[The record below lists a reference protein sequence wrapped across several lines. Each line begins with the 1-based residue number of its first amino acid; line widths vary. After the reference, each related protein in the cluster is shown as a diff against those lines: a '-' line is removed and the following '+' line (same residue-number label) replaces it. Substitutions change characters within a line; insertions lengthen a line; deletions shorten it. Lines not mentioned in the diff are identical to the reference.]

1 MGESWVS
8 PVSFHQGLN
17 ESCSTFGEWN
27 LEANLIEAYEKN
39 PVINYDHFT
48 ANRQLTVRKTN
59 ICILDNSMGDMHK
72 KTKIEKKIFTA

>member
-59 ICILDNSMGDMHK
+59 ICIRTLPWGTCTK
-72 KTKIEKKIFTA
+72 KQK